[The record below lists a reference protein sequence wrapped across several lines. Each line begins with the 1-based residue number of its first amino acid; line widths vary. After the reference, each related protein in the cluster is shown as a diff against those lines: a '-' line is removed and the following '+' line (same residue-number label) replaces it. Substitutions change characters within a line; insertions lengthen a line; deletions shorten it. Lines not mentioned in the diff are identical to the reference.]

1 MPLIGLK
8 NVKRAM
14 NVDIYNQMNDDIKG
28 VYVNGLTLVITETP
42 ADTGR
47 ARNNWFLSVGSP
59 SSKTTNV
66 SGSANFNQLN
76 KLPARVL
83 NRKLYFT
90 NNLPYIT
97 TLEYG
102 GYAKPGTDKTING
115 FSAQAPNGW
124 VRATLIKMANKIR
137 SLS

>member
-1 MPLIGLK
+1 
-8 NVKRAM
+8 M

-28 VYVNGLTLVITETP
+28 VYFNGLKLVIRETP
-42 ADTGR
+42 ADKGR

-59 SSKTTNV
+59 STKITTSKSKTGT
-66 SGSANFNQLN
+66 GSFSQLM
-76 KLPARVL
+76 KMPARVL

-102 GYAKPGTDKTING
+102 GYAQPGTDKTING

-124 VRATLIKMANKIR
+124 LRTALIKMANKIR
-137 SLS
+137 SLT